1 MIGSGNRY
9 CDDIN
14 RHTLADDENIEAKV
28 INRYLKDLFIF
39 IYLFK

>member
-14 RHTLADDENIEAKV
+14 RHTLAIDPAIEAKV
-28 INRYLKDLFIF
+28 IENKYFH
-39 IYLFK
+39 